1 MKIFNHFRAS
11 GNLGS
16 MRAAKA
22 NKKEAVWSIFANGY
36 PRKPKVKSPKPL
48 KKTDNDKKK
57 ISNAAQKKP
66 VKKKDSITMQIQSVL
81 SRTPDNSNINNNN
94 IKKLNETTSFRAP
107 IIPPTTSPTNA
118 PPEGPKP
125 AQIDELHLGTI
136 DHISRDPEELQ
147 QTVSMLESKL
157 VSLSNI
163 NCALQSQIDEIT
175 GSYNK
180 LKAERDEIRR
190 GLDEAHQEIEM
201 YRQKLEKKKKDK
213 K

>member
-1 MKIFNHFRAS
+1 MQHR
-11 GNLGS
+11 
-16 MRAAKA
+16 
-22 NKKEAVWSIFANGY
+22 
-36 PRKPKVKSPKPL
+36 
-48 KKTDNDKKK
+48 
-57 ISNAAQKKP
+57 KKP

-81 SRTPDNSNINNNN
+81 SRTPDNSNSNNINIIN

-107 IIPPTTSPTNA
+107 IIPPTTSTTTVTNA

-125 AQIDELHLGTI
+125 APIDELQLGTI